1 MQYHI
6 VSFSGG
12 KDSTALLLKM
22 IESGMQIDEI
32 ICCDTGVEFP
42 EMYRHIERVKKYI
55 DLPITTL
62 KSEHTFE
69 YLMFEYEKTKGKG
82 KGDKGYSWPDF
93 KNRWC
98 TYLLKQQLI
107 NRHLRRY
114 NNAIEYHGIT
124 TDEAYR
130 ADKNQ
135 DGRNIQYPLID
146 WKMTGQ
152 DCLNYCYDKGFR
164 WDGLYDKF
172 NRVSCY
178 LCPLQRIGELK
189 ILYTHY
195 PELWE
200 QMKRLDKKS
209 IEQFNRQFTDRY
221 SIEELENRFYQ
232 ESLQISI
239 WGD

>member
-1 MQYHI
+1 MDLVHV

-22 IESGMQIDEI
+22 LESNMQIDEI
-32 ICCDTGVEFP
+32 VFCDTGVEFP

-62 KSEHTFE
+62 KSKHTFE
-69 YLMFEYEKTKGKG
+69 YLMFDYEKRKGKG
-82 KGDKGYSWPDF
+82 KGNKGYSWPDF

-107 NRHLRRY
+107 NQHLKRY
-114 NNAIEYHGIT
+114 DTAIEYHGIT
-124 TDEAYR
+124 IDEAYR

-135 DGRNIQYPLID
+135 DGRNIEYPLIK
-146 WKMTGQ
+146 WEMTGK
-152 DCLNYCYDKGFR
+152 DCLNYCYDRGFH
-164 WDGLYDKF
+164 WDGLYEKF
-172 NRVSCY
+172 SRVSCY

-189 ILYTHY
+189 VLYTHY

-200 QMKRLDKKS
+200 EMKRLDKKS
-209 IEQFNRQFTDRY
+209 IKQFGRQFTERY
-221 SIEELENRFYQ
+221 SIKELEERFYQ
-232 ESLQISI
+232 ESLQVSI
-239 WGD
+239 FD